1 MIGALLAKYGLFAL
15 FFAAGLEGEAA
26 VIAGGVMA
34 QQGLA
39 TLPAVML
46 VATCGSFTADQL
58 WFQLG
63 RRGRHWKLFQR
74 LSSKRPFARAMALL
88 DRRPIPFIL
97 GFRFVYG
104 MRIGAPVAIGAS
116 QIRPRLFVPLNLLA
130 AAIWAPLFSY
140 IGFRLGAE
148 AMPLVKR
155 WGGVGALA
163 IALILAAV
171 VIVWLLMRRRAR
183 ADEKPPL
190 PEADGAA

>member
-34 QQGLA
+34 QQGLV
-39 TLPAVML
+39 TLPAAML

-74 LSSKRPFARAMALL
+74 LSAKRPFARAMALL

-116 QIRPRLFVPLNLLA
+116 HIRLRQFVPLNLLA
-130 AAIWAPLFSY
+130 AAIWAPLFSW

-148 AMPLVKR
+148 AMPMVRR
-155 WGGVGALA
+155 WGGVGLLT
-163 IALILAAV
+163 IALVVATAAIVSLV
-171 VIVWLLMRRRAR
+171 VRRAR
-183 ADEKPPL
+183 VTGKPPL
-190 PEADGAA
+190 PEADGSA